1 MALKRLQNV
10 KLLFNR
16 CDGHRQRQYRLRW
29 RLHRLGHYSRLLR
42 GVPVPFI
49 SANMIGER
57 RMVKR
62 PPLALENDQLKAL
75 TSDRTVW
82 SSLDNRTPQDITL
95 SLQLTH
101 LASDVTEFVSQS
113 IEGFGGAR
121 FGINHARTITN

>member
-1 MALKRLQNV
+1 
-10 KLLFNR
+10 
-16 CDGHRQRQYRLRW
+16 
-29 RLHRLGHYSRLLR
+29 
-42 GVPVPFI
+42 
-49 SANMIGER
+49 
-57 RMVKR
+57 MVKR
-62 PPLALENDQLKAL
+62 PPLALENDQFKAL

-95 SLQLTH
+95 GLQLTH